1 MAQFAPLAAHV
12 LQSACE
18 NKLGVT
24 VDSVTR
30 PSQKEQPMSD
40 PIAEVAQV
48 VQAFADCWNRHDL
61 NAFAE
66 LFTPDAEFVNVVGLW
81 WRGKEEIKKAHEVT
95 HATMFKNSRLTLA
108 DVSVR
113 FPVEGIAISR
123 SRWVLEGHVSP
134 EGAPL
139 PVRKG
144 ILLNVLSR
152 SPAGWSI
159 IDSQNTD
166 IIEGQL
172 SRPQ

>member
-1 MAQFAPLAAHV
+1 MPHQIAD
-12 LQSACE
+12 
-18 NKLGVT
+18 VT
-24 VDSVTR
+24 
-30 PSQKEQPMSD
+30 K
-40 PIAEVAQV
+40 V
-48 VQAFADCWNRHDL
+48 VQAFADCWNRHDMK
-61 NAFAE
+61 AFAG
-66 LFTPDAEFVNVVGLW
+66 LFAPDAEFVNVVGLW
-81 WRGKEEIKKAHEVT
+81 WRGRVEIEKAHEYT
-95 HATMFKNSRLTLA
+95 HATMFRNSRLTIA

-113 FPVEGIAISR
+113 FPVESMAIAR

-139 PVRKG
+139 PARNG

-152 SPAGWSI
+152 TPAGWLI